1 MTSSFNSTRA
11 KLAEKQLNGAIK
23 EKQTITVTTTPSV
36 MWFILS
42 LHKGLAAFV
51 LGTANERDGVK
62 ATCCANQYV
71 QQVIIILVPCYD
83 HVLNLTH

>member
-1 MTSSFNSTRA
+1 MMGRA
-11 KLAEKQLNGAIK
+11 KRDDQREA
-23 EKQTITVTTTPSV
+23 TITVTTTPSM

-51 LGTANERDGVK
+51 LGTANECDGVK

-83 HVLNLTH
+83 HVLNLTY